1 MRCLIR
7 FMRRGC
13 ERRRLRIMG
22 KIGEG
27 NDLGAMVDAIT
38 PELVSERGWHL
49 ERKRMQLWIKLRKIK
64 KNSCYCS
71 QRGIK

>member
-1 MRCLIR
+1 
-7 FMRRGC
+7 
-13 ERRRLRIMG
+13 MG